1 MSSVNISI
9 VTWIVDTITEMKT
22 NKTEDR
28 LLWPSSLSDANGV
41 YNNFA
46 PLLKAELE
54 NRGGSVIC
62 NNNKKYLVT
71 LNDVFFTIILELTEQ
86 SISFKIV
93 QFYNEE

>member
-22 NKTEDR
+22 NKTEDT

-46 PLLKAELE
+46 PLLKTELE
-54 NRGGSVIC
+54 NRGGCVIC
-62 NNNKKYLVT
+62 NNNKKYLVS

-93 QFYNEE
+93 QFYDEE